1 MKKATIQIEGMHC
14 ASCASNIEKSLKK
27 VKGVKSASV
36 NLMAKK
42 GFVEIEGDNKDK
54 SIEYKEPTDD
64 RQDNRQIEHLKHSE
78 HKKEEHPHHEEM
90 NEHVHGS
97 VEEKEIKSWF
107 KKTIWAWLI
116 TIPIAIIMF
125 SERLFGLKVFNT
137 PEQMTF
143 VLLIISFPIIFVLG
157 FQTLK
162 GGLKGFTSFYFNM
175 DSLIALGTVVAY
187 LTGVLSF
194 FINVQDYSGIS
205 AMIMAFFLTGKY
217 VEVKARG
224 KASQEIKKLL
234 ELGAKNALV
243 LRNNKEFEISIS
255 EVKINDV
262 IIVKPGEK
270 IPTDG
275 VIVKG
280 ESAVDESMVT

>member
-42 GFVEIEGDNKDK
+42 GFVEIEGDISESDLKKAVSRVGGYAAKKIEFEEDKQDNKDK

-125 SERLFGLKVFNT
+125 SERLFGLK
-137 PEQMTF
+137 
-143 VLLIISFPIIFVLG
+143 
-157 FQTLK
+157 
-162 GGLKGFTSFYFNM
+162 GFTSFYFNM

-217 VEVKARG
+217 VEVKSRG

-280 ESAVDESMVT
+280 ES